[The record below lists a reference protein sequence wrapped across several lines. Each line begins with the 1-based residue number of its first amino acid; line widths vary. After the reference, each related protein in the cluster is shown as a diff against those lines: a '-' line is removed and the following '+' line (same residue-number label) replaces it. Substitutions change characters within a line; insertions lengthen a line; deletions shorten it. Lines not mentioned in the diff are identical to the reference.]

1 LGYLNREVQYQNQW
15 VADENGQWFSMN
27 KAKFT
32 GDDIARRQYRLDAD
46 GGVKGTSFFLR
57 NGGFFNTTTPLN
69 SSFSLPPSTHKPTID
84 FKSLP

>member
-1 LGYLNREVQYQNQW
+1 MQ
-15 VADENGQWFSMN
+15 

-46 GGVKGTSFFLR
+46 GGVKGGSFFLR
-57 NGGFFNTTTPLN
+57 NGGFFHSSTPLN
-69 SSFSLPPSTHKPTID
+69 SSFNLPPPTQKPAID